1 MHETKV
7 DLSSTWLI
15 TVWYCGQENE
25 LATCYN
31 MKPRKNKIHEHHK
44 PIIAT
49 SMVISSL
56 CRCLWSKRA
65 DLLNG
70 PAIENYIE
78 LGMNVKHCCIL
89 LFSLIWRCRAVQRF
103 ILQLTF
109 QWPGQGEGGDLPL
122 PRHWQ
127 IVVWDDGERN
137 SKGEVLSGPGFW
149 EIESMGMNGNWK
161 DMCLLDWEEFVK
173 TGYNNVHGAWSI
185 LKRY

>member
-31 MKPRKNKIHEHHK
+31 MKPRKNKIHEHRK

-65 DLLNG
+65 DLING

-78 LGMNVKHCCIL
+78 LGMNVKHCCML
-89 LFSLIWRCRAVQRF
+89 LFSLIWRCRAVQQF

-109 QWPGQGEGGDLPL
+109 QWPGQGEKEETCPYPDTDKLLYGMMEKETPKEKFWVDLGFERL
-122 PRHWQ
+122 NQR
-127 IVVWDDGERN
+127 VWTVTE
-137 SKGEVLSGPGFW
+137 
-149 EIESMGMNGNWK
+149 
-161 DMCLLDWEEFVK
+161 K
-173 TGYNNVHGAWSI
+173 TCVC
-185 LKRY
+185 